1 MESQSPAA
9 QQQNGVLV
17 RSRYRLVQHLSETLY
32 GAVYLCE
39 DTQQPEV
46 ASPRS
51 VDMDATTAGQ
61 QVDATAAKS
70 VSDVLVAP
78 RRVVLKQVELA
89 QAMHLLNTPH
99 PQQQMLDDPRQEKA
113 VANLLRRTGGHPHVV
128 QYLDDFIEDSTLF
141 FVMEFCADGDLYEY
155 LRRRGKTTLSS
166 VDAMSVLAQVGS
178 GVAFLHDH
186 GVAHRDISLENV
198 MLNDG
203 VCKIGDFGLSAR
215 ATQPRCERVG
225 KAYYMA
231 PEVVAGETYDAKAAD
246 IWSLGILLFILLTG
260 SPLVPIASMSDRAF
274 AVLKQL
280 GVVAVLKA
288 WGVELSKPI
297 TELLEGLLAVK
308 PSKRL
313 TIAQVLQHRAFDEWE
328 ASFSDSD
335 ASEASTYAT

>member
-1 MESQSPAA
+1 MEPPTT
-9 QQQNGVLV
+9 QQQHNSMLV
-17 RSRYRLVQHLSETLY
+17 RSRYRLAQHLSETLY

-39 DTQQPEV
+39 DTQQSVV

-51 VDMDATTAGQ
+51 VDATTVGQPTEAAAAG
-61 QVDATAAKS
+61 S
-70 VSDVLVAP
+70 SFSP
-78 RRVVLKQVELA
+78 RRVVLKQIEIA

-113 VANLLRRTGGHPHVV
+113 VGNLLRRTGGHPNVV
-128 QYLDDFIEDSTLF
+128 QYLDDFIEDKTLF

-166 VDAMSVLAQVGS
+166 VDAMSVLAQISS

-186 GVAHRDISLENV
+186 DIAHRDISLENV
-198 MLNDG
+198 MLDDG

-215 ATQPRCERVG
+215 ATQPRSERVG

-260 SPLVPIASMSDRAF
+260 SPLVPIASTTDKAF
-274 AVLKQL
+274 AALKRL
-280 GVVAVLKA
+280 GVAAVLKA
-288 WGVELSKPI
+288 WGVELSKPL
-297 TELLEGLLAVK
+297 TELLEGMLAVK
-308 PSKRL
+308 PSERL
-313 TIAQVLQHRAFDEWE
+313 NICQVLRHRAFDEWE
-328 ASFSDSD
+328 SSFS
-335 ASEASTYAT
+335 ENETSTYAA